1 MAAGEA
7 GQQASAAGGVEFII
21 PVITL
26 MVDGGDVEF

>member
-7 GQQASAAGGVEFII
+7 GQQASAAGGVESMI

-26 MVDGGDVEF
+26 MVDGGGIGL